1 MQVEHK
7 NYSFHLPK
15 EVLDIKSQE
24 AVIKPGKF
32 MGEMKIIGEDRQGSR
47 LKRPRSE

>member
-1 MQVEHK
+1 MEHK

-24 AVIKPGKF
+24 AVIKTGKF
-32 MGEMKIIGEDRQGSR
+32 MDEMKIIGEDRQGSR
-47 LKRPRSE
+47 LKSLTSE